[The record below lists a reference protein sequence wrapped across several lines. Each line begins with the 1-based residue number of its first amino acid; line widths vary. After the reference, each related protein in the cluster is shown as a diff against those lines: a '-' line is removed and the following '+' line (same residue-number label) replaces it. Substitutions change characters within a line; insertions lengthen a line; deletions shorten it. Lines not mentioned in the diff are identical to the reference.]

1 MPKHTLFVCKSCHRS
16 SEERPENQPADGILL
31 LDKINT
37 LCIEKFQPDELEIKP
52 VECLWACS
60 RGCVVAV
67 KNPDKLT
74 YLFVDLPFDKSA
86 AALLEFMNLYIESA
100 KGAIPWKKF
109 PELLQS
115 TVFAQIPPVVID
127 ESSG

>member
-16 SEERPENQPADGILL
+16 SEERPENQL
-31 LDKINT
+31 LDGSRLLDQLNT
-37 LCIEKFQPDELEIKP
+37 LFPEQLKSDELEIKP
-52 VECLWACS
+52 VECLWACD

-67 KNPDKLT
+67 KSPDKPT
-74 YLFVDLPFDKSA
+74 YLFVDLPLDKSA
-86 AALLEFMNLYIESA
+86 TALLEFVNLYIESA

-115 TVFAQIPPVVID
+115 AVFAQIPPVD
-127 ESSG
+127 